1 VPSGSI
7 LCRGRRRSDS
17 FTGECSGRRPRSPD
31 PARAPHALHIAGCWP
46 PATTAVASASPA
58 SPPTALQATAA
69 ARRSRQLHRGP
80 HGDRGDRPVGPSG
93 RPVGQAARA
102 RATQQ
107 RAIGLP
113 LRPLTRAARDS
124 RARSPPPPCLLL
136 LPSRFALRTS
146 AATVTVAC
154 LH

>member
-1 VPSGSI
+1 VAASYAADGADPIPSPANAAADGPDRPTR
-7 LCRGRRRSDS
+7 RGRHMPCTLLGAGLPPPPRSRR
-17 FTGECSGRRPRSPD
+17 RRP
-31 PARAPHALHIAGCWP
+31 PAP
-46 PATTAVASASPA
+46 
-58 SPPTALQATAA
+58 LQATAA

-80 HGDRGDRPVGPSG
+80 HGHCGDRPVGPSG

-136 LPSRFALRTS
+136 LPSRFALRNS